1 MRGHLSTVVALA
13 LALTLS
19 AAKSD
24 PFEGRVAG
32 PSAQCVDTS
41 VTMTGPS
48 IYDDNVVVINGGG
61 KRMWK
66 AKIRGQCP
74 GLRPFNTLIVE
85 RWGSQLCRNDRF
97 QVLQQGMS
105 IPSQYCFFDSF
116 VPYDRVKK

>member
-1 MRGHLSTVVALA
+1 MRARFATVAVLA
-13 LALTLS
+13 LGVM

-24 PFEGRVAG
+24 PFAGRTAG
-32 PSAQCVDTS
+32 PPAQCVDTS

-48 IYDDNVVVINGGG
+48 IYDDNTIVINPGG

-66 AKIRGQCP
+66 ARVRGQCP

-85 RWGSQLCRNDRF
+85 RWGSQICRNDRF

-105 IPSQYCFFDSF
+105 IPSQWCFFDGF
-116 VPYDRVKK
+116 VPY